1 MSFSKRLKQV
11 IENKNISQAE
21 AARLCGIAQQ
31 SMNYILKN
39 DLKSSKLAP
48 QISEALNINPEWL
61 IYGEGRP
68 EMTVVN
74 EVPIIH
80 SPYMLKKFISGS
92 LPQETLE
99 FTVIDNFLGNKAFAY
114 LVKSTKMVICADNL
128 SNFKCHEYLILK
140 DNEIIISTKKTKSSF
155 PIFEWRERYEDF

>member
-48 QISEALNINPEWL
+48 QIADALNINPEWL

-68 EMTVVN
+68 DMIVAN
-74 EVPIIH
+74 EIPIIH
-80 SPYMLKKFISGS
+80 SPYMLKKYIADA
-92 LPQETLE
+92 LPQDSLE
-99 FTVIDNFLGNKAFAY
+99 LTIVDKFLGNKAFAY
-114 LVKSTKMVICADNL
+114 LIKPTKMAICAD
-128 SNFKCHEYLILK
+128 SNDEIQPSEYLTLK
-140 DNEIIISTKKTKSSF
+140 DNEIIISAKPAKISF